1 MTTRNRIPRL
11 PLLVA
16 ATAFTLIPTAEA
28 LSLGDWLKD
37 DPYENGGTVHE
48 QIQCYALPY
57 GAIGFASHLLTYFTA
72 FMLSRGRNPFLFWQ
86 KLKHRRFNLAVALI
100 GFVITLVLTTL
111 TMARCRRTWPFIL
124 IAVWKLVLSVT
135 LTGMTI
141 QAALETSEIP
151 KPPKDIMASF
161 TPTYYPMYS
170 YSTSSM
176 NARGQY
182 QELHKS
188 TSTVTLRTMNEDGEP
203 VERSVSLPQG
213 KGRYHRVWYWFPL
226 YFVGSVIGFV
236 GIMNV
241 VGKHIGEN
249 QKVKII
255 TGAFGGVTL
264 IVVLAVLVACWLFMS
279 GSGCFGT
286 VGVSF
291 VAGAGVAVF
300 VLSVLFAF
308 YTDWVLAALAGDL
321 VGTPSGDNAVFY
333 WTYFAAKRLPMLSF

>member
-1 MTTRNRIPRL
+1 MITPSRTRL

-16 ATAFTLIPTAEA
+16 AAALSSIPTAQA

-57 GAIGFASHLLTYFTA
+57 GAIGFASHVLTYFTA

-86 KLKHRRFNLAVALI
+86 KLTHRRFNLTVALI
-100 GFVITLVLTTL
+100 GFAITLVLTVL
-111 TMARCRRTWPFIL
+111 TMARCHRTWPFIL

-141 QAALETSEIP
+141 QASLEILETP
-151 KPPKDIMASF
+151 KASKS
-161 TPTYYPMYS
+161 TPSLASSPYSSHPAYSMYA
-170 YSTSSM
+170 TDT
-176 NARGQY
+176 RGRY

-188 TSTVTLRTMNEDGEP
+188 TSTFTLRTTNEAGEAT
-203 VERSVSLPQG
+203 ERSVKLPQG

-226 YFVGSVIGFV
+226 YFLGSVVGFV

-241 VGKHIGEN
+241 VGKHINEN
-249 QKVKII
+249 QQVKII
-255 TGAFGGVTL
+255 TGVFGGVTL
-264 IVVLAVLVACWLFMS
+264 IVVLAVLISCWLFMS
-279 GSGCFGT
+279 GTGCCGT
-286 VGVSF
+286 VGVTF
-291 VAGAGVAVF
+291 LAGAGVAVF

-308 YTDWVLAALAGDL
+308 YTDWVLAALAEDL

>member
-1 MTTRNRIPRL
+1 MKMQNPIRL

-16 ATAFTLIPTAEA
+16 ATVLSFIPTTEA
-28 LSLGDWLKD
+28 LSLSQWLNEN
-37 DPYENGGTVHE
+37 PYENGGTVEE

-72 FMLSRGRNPFLFWQ
+72 FMLSRGRNPFLVWR
-86 KLKHRRFNLAVALI
+86 KLDHRRFNLTVAII
-100 GFVITLVLTTL
+100 GFLITLILTIL
-111 TMARCRRTWPFIL
+111 TMVRCRRTWPFIL

-135 LTGMTI
+135 LTGMTV
-141 QAALETSEIP
+141 QASLEIFELP
-151 KPPKDIMASF
+151 KAAK
-161 TPTYYPMYS
+161 TPEVAYNPYFANNPYQAN
-170 YSTSSM
+170 STV
-176 NARGQY
+176 GGY
-182 QELHKS
+182 HPLKGS
-188 TSTVTLRTMNEDGEP
+188 TSTFTLRRMNEDGEY
-203 VERSVSLPQG
+203 VERSINLPQG
-213 KGRYHRVWYWFPL
+213 KERYHRVWYWFPL

-241 VGKHIGEN
+241 VGKHINEN
-249 QKVKII
+249 HRVKII
-255 TGAFGGVTL
+255 TGVFGGVTL

-279 GSGCFGT
+279 GSGCCGT

-291 VAGAGVAVF
+291 LAGAGVAVF

-333 WTYFAAKRLPMLSF
+333 WMYFAAKRLPMLSF

>member
-1 MTTRNRIPRL
+1 MITPSRIRL

-16 ATAFTLIPTAEA
+16 VTTLSLIPTAQA
-28 LSLGDWLKD
+28 LSLSDWLKD
-37 DPYENGGTVHE
+37 DPYENGGTVSE

-57 GAIGFASHLLTYFTA
+57 GAIGFSSHILTYFTA
-72 FMLSRGRNPFLFWQ
+72 FMLSRGKNPFLFW
-86 KLKHRRFNLAVALI
+86 KDLNHRRFNLAIALI
-100 GFVITLVLTTL
+100 GFAITMVMTAL

-135 LTGMTI
+135 LTGMTV
-141 QAALETSEIP
+141 QASLEILDTPKADTSTP
-151 KPPKDIMASF
+151 SVAYSPY
-161 TPTYYPMYS
+161 PTYPMNYFD
-170 YSTSSM
+170 T
-176 NARGQY
+176 RGQY
-182 QELHKS
+182 RELHKS
-188 TSTVTLRTMNEDGEP
+188 TSKITLQTTNDAGEQT
-203 VERSVSLPQG
+203 ERSINLPQG

-226 YFVGSVIGFV
+226 YFLGSVVGFV

-249 QKVKII
+249 KEVKII

-264 IVVLAVLVACWLFMS
+264 IVALFVLVSCWFFMS
-279 GSGCFGT
+279 GTGCCGM

-291 VAGAGVAVF
+291 FVGAGVTVF